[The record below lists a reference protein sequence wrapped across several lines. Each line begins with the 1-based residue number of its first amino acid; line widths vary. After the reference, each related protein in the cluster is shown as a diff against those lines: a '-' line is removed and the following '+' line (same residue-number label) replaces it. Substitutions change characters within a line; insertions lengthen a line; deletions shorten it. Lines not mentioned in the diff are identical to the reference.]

1 MSYKGIA
8 EVFSAIPFLTGDA
21 MPCIR
26 EIREKQET
34 LIVGPYGTLSSCSRG
49 RYILEAED
57 EVRTCFQR
65 DVDRVTHAKA
75 FRRLRHKTQVFLQP
89 EGDHYRTRLTHT
101 LEVAR
106 VARTIARAI
115 RLNEDLVEAISLGHD
130 LGHTPFGHAGE
141 RALREITGSFNH
153 YEQSLRVVDKL
164 EKDGR
169 GLNLCHETRLG
180 ILNHTTGQPRDTL
193 EADVVRLADHIA
205 YLNHD
210 LDDAE
215 RAGIVVAE
223 DVPPII
229 RERIGTRNSQ
239 RLNAMVTDA
248 IENSGE
254 GVIGLSAY
262 MKEAYD
268 VFYRFMYDAVYRNPT
283 AKSEESKVKDILAP
297 TLRYFVEHVEKL
309 PPEYQRIAEEDGAL
323 VAATDY
329 VSGMTDSFAVGT
341 FEELFIPKSWSVK

>member
-1 MSYKGIA
+1 
-8 EVFSAIPFLTGDA
+8 
-21 MPCIR
+21 MPCTR
-26 EIREKQET
+26 EIRQEQEK
-34 LIVGPYGTLSSCSRG
+34 LIIGPYGTLSERSRG

-57 EVRTCFQR
+57 EIRTCFQR

-106 VARTIARAI
+106 TARTISRALS
-115 RLNEDLVEAISLGHD
+115 LNEDLTEAIALGHD

-141 RALREITGSFNH
+141 RALRDITGSFHH

-180 ILNHTTGQPRDTL
+180 ILNHTTGLPRDTL
-193 EADVVRLADHIA
+193 EADVVRLSDHIA

-210 LDDAE
+210 MDDAQ
-215 RAGIVVAE
+215 RAGILVAE
-223 DVPPII
+223 DVPDII
-229 RERIGTRNSQ
+229 CQRIGTRNSQ
-239 RLNAMVTDA
+239 RINAMVTD
-248 IENSGE
+248 
-254 GVIGLSAY
+254 VIASSAQGQICFSPA

-268 VFYRFMYDAVYRNPT
+268 VFYKFMFDAVYHNPT
-283 AKSEESKVKDILAP
+283 AKGEESKVKGILGP
-297 TLRYFVEHVEKL
+297 TLEYYTQHTDKL
-309 PPEYQRIAEEDGAL
+309 PREYRAIAEEEGAL

-329 VSGMTDSFAVGT
+329 VSGMTDSFAIAA
-341 FEELFIPKSWSVK
+341 FEDLFIPKSWSVK

>member
-1 MSYKGIA
+1 
-8 EVFSAIPFLTGDA
+8 

-26 EIREKQET
+26 EIREQQEE
-34 LIVGPYGTLSSCSRG
+34 LIIGPYGTLSSRSRG

-65 DVDRVTHAKA
+65 DVDRVTHSKA

-106 VARTIARAI
+106 VARTIARAL

-130 LGHTPFGHAGE
+130 VGHTPFGHAGE
-141 RALREITGSFNH
+141 RALREITGQFNH

-164 EKDGR
+164 EKNGR

-180 ILNHTTGQPRDTL
+180 ILNHTTGEPRDTT
-193 EADVVRLADHIA
+193 EADLVRLADHIA

-215 RAGIVVAE
+215 RAGLVTAQQ
-223 DVPPII
+223 VPAII

-239 RLNAMVTDA
+239 RLNAMVTDV
-248 IENSGE
+248 IESGAG
-254 GVIGLSAY
+254 GVIAFSPA
-262 MKEAYD
+262 MREAYD
-268 VFYRFMYDAVYRNPT
+268 VFYDFMYEAVYRNPA
-283 AKSEESKVKDILAP
+283 AKSEESKVKDLIGPILG
-297 TLRYFVEHVEKL
+297 YFEAHPDRL
-309 PPEYQRIAEEDGAL
+309 PGEEYRLIAEEEGAL
-323 VAATDY
+323 RAATDY
-329 VSGMTDSFAVGT
+329 VSGMTDGFAVET
-341 FEELFIPKSWSVK
+341 FENLFIPKSWKIK